1 MAQRASVAIWTG
13 NGKGKTTA
21 ALGLC
26 LRAFGEG
33 KKTVIVQFRKGMES
47 GERAAAA
54 MLGIPVLLC
63 GAGRKSPSCSKPC
76 KLLKEAERILKEDK
90 PEVLMLD
97 EIMAAVRSGCVTPG
111 ETLALIE
118 MADSRT
124 KIVMTGRG
132 APQELLDAADSV
144 TSAEPVR
151 HYCQKGITARRG
163 VEY

>member
-1 MAQRASVAIWTG
+1 MTPRASVSIWTG

-33 KKTVIVQFRKGMES
+33 KKVVIVQFRKGMES
-47 GERAAAA
+47 GERATAA

-63 GAGRKSPSCSKPC
+63 GAGRKSPPCSKPC
-76 KLLKEAERILKEDK
+76 KLLSEAVRILAGDR
-90 PEVLMLD
+90 PDLVIFD
-97 EIMAAVRSGCVTPG
+97 EIMAAARNGCVSTD
-111 ETLALIE
+111 EVLAAIAAAGGHTE
-118 MADSRT
+118 
-124 KIVMTGRG
+124 IVLTGRG
-132 APQELLDAADSV
+132 VPEALLGRADFV

-151 HYCQKGITARRG
+151 HYSGSGVTARRG